1 MAVNFLHVND
11 RNYFVIICFFKII
24 AAIIVSRKLVR
35 MGRKS
40 CLFVYYVELIGTELW
55 MVEEGV
61 ALNEG
66 LKSRMVEGRIR
77 RGIQKQCK

>member
-1 MAVNFLHVND
+1 
-11 RNYFVIICFFKII
+11 
-24 AAIIVSRKLVR
+24 
-35 MGRKS
+35 
-40 CLFVYYVELIGTELW
+40 